1 MINNKVPRKLPR
13 TTDLTAFVDPRNS
26 KCYPVGGNLDQIKCA
41 ISGLVGDF
49 KNGTTATDDMGKYTK
64 AGYIDFGSHPYDQTN
79 LGRTYKSQSDFTGNY
94 SLTFPEDQGDFGGD
108 AFCNPDKNFEGTFMI
123 WIWVPN
129 NAGDPEIDYLEPSS
143 GTHDGFPRTWIV
155 GREVHR
161 PLDKNVLHP
170 YLFIGPQKSDI
181 ALDLIEGQQ
190 KTLYNYTFEST
201 TNQLYYDDG
210 TDDSAITAYYN
221 LGVNKMPNQDSGFP
235 HCIKGQWQCITLKAE
250 SVTGGYNSNQT
261 FSTPGSSE
269 DLTQALRGLTYSC
282 YHNGVHDSTEPVNN
296 RTHWFV
302 STSNQTQQDLTNS
315 DTKIRFN
322 RFGNGPLNF
331 NTGTYA
337 DHLAFADDIHLPRAF
352 RGRIGAIAIWNTA
365 LSDNDIKKAYNAYKD
380 YYVEIPE
387 YRHDQST
394 FVGLTTSTVANDTVY
409 TVEEKNPRVS
419 PIALYSSTG
428 SVNTTQP
435 LNRKIDILLK
445 AGDDSDKFYVTYANG
460 VYDLKIKEDYD
471 PQTKIIYNTGL
482 RGTIDFIPEL
492 NTNDY
497 LQASNYQ
504 SNSSVENGVPGARKD
519 VANYERASFEIPL
532 TFYSLRFIDEYGQ
545 PAGPLTITNLTQAD
559 IIQKTLANNDPIYTA
574 RTDIQEIPGQR
585 VTYSLGNQGASSSY
599 FEITQDGNVY
609 WKYGNFAGS
618 TTWTLDIY
626 ARLAADPTGPLTNY
640 RVLVDPIPVSEMI
653 VPALGNP
660 YDASHDYNDLITKDF
675 TGCTATN
682 IPGKSFNYL
691 TDEFYNINGTHTN
704 TYTLTNTNHGVHN
717 QYFEMDPNTGALTID
732 HAPEPNLLSAYDISV
747 TLAQYESERLT
758 TNSSADTGFQYEI
771 SGLGAENSNYPESL
785 QDIWNDIVGTT
796 GVQYS
801 NGSKFTLASPIT
813 SYNLNYFAGNVPRLL
828 KLDENGYR
836 IPTAMPTT
844 EDIRLKVQCVRKVTI
859 LQDLSTSYAVQAGN
873 SLTLYFQVDITNFP
887 GTKYNYRWALKFPGQ
902 TEWFDIFDRSA
913 TKGSPDS
920 VPVTY
925 PIDFNGI
932 KWRVEVLGDNI
943 HNGPIYSS
951 EATILVYP

>member
-79 LGRTYKSQSDFTGNY
+79 LGMTYKSQSDFTGNY

-129 NAGDPEIDYLEPSS
+129 NEEDPEIDYLEPSS

-170 YLFIGPQKSDI
+170 YLFVGPQKSDI
-181 ALDLIEGQQ
+181 ATDLIEGQQ
-190 KTLYNYTFEST
+190 KTLYNYTFETT

-235 HCIKGQWQCITLKAE
+235 HCIKGQWQCIILKAQ
-250 SVTGGYNSNQT
+250 SVTGEYNSNQT

-282 YHNGVHDSTEPVNN
+282 YHNGVHDSTEIVNN

-337 DHLAFADDIHLPRAF
+337 DHLAFADDVNLPRAF

-419 PIALYSSTG
+419 SVALYPLTG
-428 SVNTTQP
+428 SINTTQP
-435 LNRKIDILLK
+435 LNRKIDISLK
-445 AGDDSDKFYVTYANG
+445 TGDDSDKFYVTYANG

-482 RGTIDFIPEL
+482 KGTIDFIPEL

-497 LQASNYQ
+497 LEASNYQ
-504 SNSSVENGVPGARKD
+504 SNSSVENGIPGARKD
-519 VANYERASFEIPL
+519 VVNYERASFEIPL
-532 TFYSLRFIDEYGQ
+532 TFYSLRFVDEYGQ
-545 PAGPLTITNLTQAD
+545 PATPLTITNLTQAD
-559 IIQKTLANNDPIYTA
+559 ILEKTLANNDPIYTA
-574 RTDIQEIPGQR
+574 RTDIESIPGQR
-585 VTYSLGNQGASSSY
+585 VIYSIGNQGASSTY

-609 WKYGNFAGS
+609 WKYGPNFTGS

-626 ARLAADPTGPLTNY
+626 ARLASDSTASPTNY
-640 RVLVDPIPVSEMI
+640 RVYVDPIPVAAL
-653 VPALGNP
+653 VTPAPGNS
-660 YDASHDYNDLITKDF
+660 YDATHEFNDLITKDF
-675 TGCTATN
+675 NGCTASN

-691 TDEFYNINGTHTN
+691 TDDIYTINGTHTN
-704 TYTLTNTNHGVHN
+704 TYTLANTSHGVHN
-717 QYFEMDPNTGALTID
+717 QYFELDPNTGDLTID
-732 HAPEPNLLSAYDISV
+732 HAPNPSLLSAYDISV
-747 TLAQYESERLT
+747 NLASYESKRLIGQ
-758 TNSSADTGFQYEI
+758 SPDTGVQYEI
-771 SGLGAENSNYPESL
+771 SGLGVENPNYPESL
-785 QDIWNDIVGTT
+785 QDIWNDIAGTT

-801 NGSKFTLASPIT
+801 NGSKFTLQSPIV
-813 SYNLNYFAGNVPRLL
+813 SYNINYFAGNAPRLL
-828 KLDENGYR
+828 KLDENGFR
-836 IPTAMPTT
+836 IPTAVSTI
-844 EDIRLKVQCVRKVTI
+844 EDIRLKVQCVREVTI
-859 LQDLSTSYAVQAGN
+859 VQDLPTSVAVQAN
-873 SLTLYFQVDITNFP
+873 TSLTLYFHVNITNFSGP
-887 GTKYNYRWALKFPGQ
+887 KYRYRWSLQFPGQ
-902 TEWFDIFDRSA
+902 TYWMAIFDQSRN
-913 TKGSPDS
+913 TNTPDYIS
-920 VPVTY
+920 VTY
-925 PIDFNGI
+925 PPEFSGL
-932 KWRVEVLGDNI
+932 KWRVEVMEDNL

-951 EATILVYP
+951 IATVLVY